1 MPEDKMKWLHAM
13 TACLSAFLREQAGS
27 ACPVV
32 DYEVRTNVVGDP
44 DDMRVW
50 FICRTKEEQDE
61 FNRAERARGISVLKQ
76 KMIAEAFPDSA
87 VASIEIR
94 VTSRDEVEKAG
105 GSSWFFR

>member
-1 MPEDKMKWLHAM
+1 MPEDKTKWLHAM
-13 TACLSAFLREQAGS
+13 TSCLSVFLREQAGS

-32 DYEVRTNVVGDP
+32 DYEVRVNFVGDP
-44 DDMRVW
+44 DNMRVW
-50 FICRTKEEQDE
+50 FICRTKEEKDE
-61 FNRAERARGISVLKQ
+61 FVRTERSRGISVFKQ
-76 KMIAEAFPDSA
+76 KMIAGGFPDSA